1 MENYKDS
8 ISFKLELK
16 NLLLQLTDVY
26 KVSASPHL
34 EKVQELAKQVV
45 NQKKDFLFIVTELF
59 ALDEKNELIEVILL
73 NFVLKLLRGF
83 LFIFFSYITVCRFFR
98 PNSTRQYRLHEN
110 TQSNCRYPSRS
121 LLRSLFYFKDARG

>member
-34 EKVQELAKQVV
+34 EKVQELIKQVV
-45 NQKKDFLFIVTELF
+45 NQKKDSLVIVTELL

-83 LFIFFSYITVCRFFR
+83 FT
-98 PNSTRQYRLHEN
+98 
-110 TQSNCRYPSRS
+110 SNI
-121 LLRSLFYFKDARG
+121 

>member
-34 EKVQELAKQVV
+34 EKVEELTKQAV
-45 NQKKDFLFIVTELF
+45 NEKKDFLVIVNELF
-59 ALDEKNELIEVILL
+59 AMDEKNELVEVVLL
-73 NFVLKLLRGF
+73 NFVLKVLRGS
-83 LFIFFSYITVCRFFR
+83 LLINFSSKPLRFFR
-98 PNSTRQYRLHEN
+98 ADSTE
-110 TQSNCRYPSRS
+110 
-121 LLRSLFYFKDARG
+121 